1 MMNRLVKISGTTFR
15 LLVLLFL
22 TSPSLAQD
30 ITTVR
35 QLSAKL
41 AMEAVTAAL
50 ESCVAE
56 GYRVS
61 VAIVDRTGLV
71 RATLRGD
78 GSGPHTH
85 ESAIRKAYTSATM
98 GALTGELA
106 TRIQDPNLATLKD
119 IPGVLF
125 LAGGVPIR
133 AGEELIG
140 GIGVAGA
147 PGGNFDEACGN
158 AGIAAIQDRLE

>member
-1 MMNRLVKISGTTFR
+1 LASEGKSFLED
-15 LLVLLFL
+15 LLLAS
-22 TSPSLAQD
+22 TLAQD

-50 ESCVAE
+50 DSCVAE

-71 RATLRGD
+71 RATVRGD
-78 GSGPHTH
+78 GAGPHTH
-85 ESAIRKAYTSATM
+85 ESALRKAYTSATL
-98 GALTGELA
+98 GALTSELA

-125 LAGGVPIR
+125 LAGGVPES
-133 AGEELIG
+133 AWQGHL
-140 GIGVAGA
+140 
-147 PGGNFDEACGN
+147 
-158 AGIAAIQDRLE
+158 AGILTKPVATQALPRFKTGSSKH

>member
-1 MMNRLVKISGTTFR
+1 MNRLAKTTRTTFSLVI
-15 LLVLLFL
+15 LLLAS
-22 TSPSLAQD
+22 TLAQD

-50 ESCVAE
+50 DSCVAE

-71 RATLRGD
+71 RATVRGD
-78 GSGPHTH
+78 GAGPHTH
-85 ESAIRKAYTSATM
+85 ESALRKAYTSATL
-98 GALTGELA
+98 GALTSELA

-133 AGEELIG
+133 VGEELIG

-158 AGIAAIQDRLE
+158 AGIAAIQDRLQ